1 MSNHMKTRHGCNLFS
16 APACFRTC
24 LRPGALNANHLSKT
38 PRTRMHLCPS
48 IRAQQSSRNV
58 QCCSGE
64 EMGLENWK
72 RMGHFCLNVA
82 GFHTSQSEGSGSAV
96 VGDKTNVREFLMCHW
111 SSLSGRFLSFFFLYN
126 RLIIMTHTSV
136 FCLCQ
141 EDDACKRV
149 SQHSRTIKC
158 CKSELFRWVYGSD
171 LTLFL
176 QDTKKKDSQG
186 GKRIL
191 WGLHPTVR
199 WTAAA
204 GGPEVINEI
213 WERKEDT
220 NGGRCRFWR
229 VSNTLD
235 VPLLSA
241 VHFLDV
247 RTPTHCPVLLVR
259 SVFLVWFIHAAFKLW
274 NPFETM
280 VVIGINKTEDHV
292 LPFFYE

>member
-1 MSNHMKTRHGCNLFS
+1 
-16 APACFRTC
+16 
-24 LRPGALNANHLSKT
+24 
-38 PRTRMHLCPS
+38 
-48 IRAQQSSRNV
+48 
-58 QCCSGE
+58 
-64 EMGLENWK
+64 MGLWIWSDFIFT
-72 RMGHFCLNVA
+72 GH
-82 GFHTSQSEGSGSAV
+82 
-96 VGDKTNVREFLMCHW
+96 
-111 SSLSGRFLSFFFLYN
+111 
-126 RLIIMTHTSV
+126 
-136 FCLCQ
+136 
-141 EDDACKRV
+141 
-149 SQHSRTIKC
+149 
-158 CKSELFRWVYGSD
+158 
-171 LTLFL
+171 
-176 QDTKKKDSQG
+176 KKKDSQG

-220 NGGRCRFWR
+220 NGGRCRSWR
-229 VSNTLD
+229 ESNTLD

-280 VVIGINKTEDHV
+280 AVIGINKTEDHV
-292 LPFFYE
+292 LPFFYEHHLCCYVYLGDTHQHPLTSGQRCSQHTVKTHAGVFVCRHYIDWPQNP